1 LNELKDRKEI
11 IICLVLLRTLYAV
24 ITFSPLIQDNDYVF
38 GRRFEGKE
46 RDELGLD
53 WKSIQW
59 SITLGNSINIY
70 EVFKKFQFLEDEDV
84 EYTRIDNVVYD
95 RIFRFVFVRGERQVS
110 LITQFKEEL
119 IMPYF
124 QEKLTNLDAVS
135 GTRLFSSIA
144 EQITDFNDILDNSEN
159 LSSPDFYQRIYQ

>member
-70 EVFKKFQFLEDEDV
+70 EVFKKFLPV
-84 EYTRIDNVVYD
+84 N
-95 RIFRFVFVRGERQVS
+95 
-110 LITQFKEEL
+110 
-119 IMPYF
+119 
-124 QEKLTNLDAVS
+124 N
-135 GTRLFSSIA
+135 
-144 EQITDFNDILDNSEN
+144 
-159 LSSPDFYQRIYQ
+159 